1 MKGTSTGLY
10 DSQYVRD
17 VSCAGLSVLLI
28 QNKNNSSVTVG
39 IHIILSSGGSQSRH
53 CIWR

>member
-1 MKGTSTGLY
+1 VLGSVLY
-10 DSQYVRD
+10 DSQYMRS

-28 QNKNNSSVTVG
+28 QNKNKSGVAVG
-39 IHIILSSGGSQSRH
+39 IHIILSSGVSQSCH